1 VLNFFRMAG
10 LMRGDRVTVAS
21 SGAKPLDSILTQS
34 VRQAP
39 DIDALAT
46 SAAGEGSV
54 LLWNYHDDDVAA
66 PAAPVAV
73 SVKGIPASVHR
84 VLLQHYR
91 IDDHHSNSYAVW
103 KEMGSPQNPTP
114 EQYAT
119 LQAAG
124 QLQLLD
130 SPVWITPEDGEIKL
144 DLQLPRMGLSLLR
157 VTWPAD

>member
-1 VLNFFRMAG
+1 
-10 LMRGDRVTVAS
+10 
-21 SGAKPLDSILTQS
+21 
-34 VRQAP
+34 
-39 DIDALAT
+39 
-46 SAAGEGSV
+46 
-54 LLWNYHDDDVAA
+54 
-66 PAAPVAV
+66 V

-103 KEMGSPQNPTP
+103 KDMGSPQNPTP
-114 EQYAT
+114 EQYAA

-130 SPVWITPEDGEIKL
+130 SPVWMTPEDGEIKL

-157 VTWPAD
+157 VTWPVE